1 MDESFIPV
9 WWPSKVGFVRV
20 PEGGIRR
27 EFLRQEQKATLGT
40 RRSGFALM
48 ACVADDPAIQRVLPQ
63 IILANK
69 AVMTRA
75 DFLALGGHLRADN
88 IFLLRRKSSWANT
101 KTLVEFVELLSKL
114 LEPLAQQRHVILTLD
129 ACPVHLGEKVA
140 RACARAKIFLHF
152 VPGHMTGW
160 LQPLDAYVFLP
171 LKRFLRKGH
180 HALQVASATGSVTT
194 LQNLELL
201 CSAIQTVLNETPWAF
216 TFAMCGLSC
225 RQNELGQR
233 LRTQL
238 HWDTEPARVF
248 ADLPTLNQLQAVWIS
263 GRHIP
268 IGWLFSSCREV
279 EPFAHH
285 ASLPAV
291 LENVAAEPETVGR
304 GGSGQDRCGRRGV
317 RRVNGSS
324 RISG

>member
-1 MDESFIPV
+1 MDESFIPL

-129 ACPVHLGEKVA
+129 A
-140 RACARAKIFLHF
+140 
-152 VPGHMTGW
+152 
-160 LQPLDAYVFLP
+160 
-171 LKRFLRKGH
+171 
-180 HALQVASATGSVTT
+180 
-194 LQNLELL
+194 
-201 CSAIQTVLNETPWAF
+201 
-216 TFAMCGLSC
+216 
-225 RQNELGQR
+225 
-233 LRTQL
+233 
-238 HWDTEPARVF
+238 
-248 ADLPTLNQLQAVWIS
+248 
-263 GRHIP
+263 
-268 IGWLFSSCREV
+268 
-279 EPFAHH
+279 
-285 ASLPAV
+285 
-291 LENVAAEPETVGR
+291 
-304 GGSGQDRCGRRGV
+304 
-317 RRVNGSS
+317 
-324 RISG
+324 

>member
-1 MDESFIPV
+1 M
-9 WWPSKVGFVRV
+9 
-20 PEGGIRR
+20 
-27 EFLRQEQKATLGT
+27 
-40 RRSGFALM
+40 
-48 ACVADDPAIQRVLPQ
+48 
-63 IILANK
+63 
-69 AVMTRA
+69 
-75 DFLALGGHLRADN
+75 
-88 IFLLRRKSSWANT
+88 
-101 KTLVEFVELLSKL
+101 
-114 LEPLAQQRHVILTLD
+114 
-129 ACPVHLGEKVA
+129 
-140 RACARAKIFLHF
+140 
-152 VPGHMTGW
+152 
-160 LQPLDAYVFLP
+160 
-171 LKRFLRKGH
+171 
-180 HALQVASATGSVTT
+180 
-194 LQNLELL
+194 QNLELL